1 MIKETIDGV
10 EVEVAENAKEKF
22 WIDKLDQLKK
32 EKENMENYLEL
43 TTEMITIAESKIKKC
58 T

>member
-10 EVEVAENAKEKF
+10 EIEVAENAKEKF